1 MNVSKVNP
9 LTLHT
14 TYIPHLRTQFQ
25 VAAPVLFLG
34 AGFSSGAKTRNGW
47 NVPSTSELTETLW
60 TLCFPSDDFDD
71 TTQLQDIFETARARY
86 RNKLIGILRDSF
98 SVDVESCLDW
108 HESCLSMPWSRIYTL
123 NLDDLVENVLS
134 TTRPSRPIK
143 TVSATTGENVPDEDS
158 NLSVIHLNGFLD
170 DIPDDVTFSRSQYA
184 RRPGMHDYAYNTL
197 IADLQFRPV
206 VFIGSELDEP
216 PLWSHLELRGDKLSG
231 RELRPRSYLVTP
243 VLNASKE
250 TLLAKHNIVHLPY
263 TALEFSAEV
272 LSELEEARRVGTDLL
287 RTRALSPQ
295 RDADTFLTV
304 SQLAQNP
311 LPSQEYL
318 LGAEPTWDDV
328 NSGRIANR
336 TCFDELWEQISA
348 IRQKPDGSKFLLVT
362 GTAGTGKTSALM
374 MTATQLQADGLRV
387 AWLDQDSTFSPRGF
401 RAAVS
406 RKPQVDAIFI
416 NDADMYGRT
425 FSRLVSDALSANKR
439 LIIVAEVRNSKLEDI
454 VDPGELRQ
462 TQCVEYRIPVLTDG
476 DISAVLDVLDREQ
489 RLGLLRDKTRA
500 ERQAVFRSLAG
511 RQMLVAMHMAT
522 HGKDHRTKA
531 IEELRQLSRARQY
544 IYGLVCVATARRLTL
559 TKDDIAIAAGSG
571 DPGWLQELDQ
581 LVRSKLLHQRRRNGL
596 RARHRVIAQ
605 FVYNSLEEGGELA
618 EVIRG
623 LVMIGAS
630 KTSANTPR
638 SSLYYRLLQIFLN
651 HNLLINS
658 IGLEKSREIYS
669 EFQSGLGWNHHYWLH
684 RGAIELESGNLELAE
699 NFLGQAKG
707 LGPNDIMV
715 DNELAYL
722 MLKQANA
729 HPTAEESAQLV
740 DDAIETLLRTARA
753 RPDLAVGHC
762 YHIIGRE
769 GLRWSQFGI
778 NSHERRI
785 DFLGRIRRIVSDG
798 YRLHPTEMIK
808 EINEAVQRAYLQL
821 AVESGPQP
829 AESNETPVS
838 T

>member
-1 MNVSKVNP
+1 MNL

-25 VAAPVLFLG
+25 AAAPILFLG
-34 AGFSSGAKTRNGW
+34 AGFSLGAKTRDGRNIL
-47 NVPSTSELTETLW
+47 STSELTETLW
-60 TLCFPSDDFDD
+60 NLCFPGDDFDK

-108 HESCLSMPWSRIYTL
+108 HETCLSMPWSRIYTL

-134 TTRPSRPIK
+134 STRRTRTIR
-143 TVSATTGENVPDEDS
+143 TVSATTGENVPDEHS
-158 NLSVIHLNGFLD
+158 SLSVIHLNGTLD
-170 DIPDDVTFSRSQYA
+170 DIPDNVTFSRSQYA
-184 RRPGMHDYAYNTL
+184 RRQRLYDYAYATL

-216 PLWSHLELRGDKLSG
+216 PLWSHLELRGEKLLG

-243 VLNASKE
+243 GLNPSKE

-263 TALEFSAEV
+263 TAAEFSAEV
-272 LSELEEARRVGTDLL
+272 LSDLDDACRIGSEFL

-295 RDADTFLTV
+295 RDADTFTTV
-304 SQLAQNP
+304 TQLAQNP
-311 LPSQEYL
+311 LPSEEYL

-328 NSGRIANR
+328 NCGRIANR
-336 TCFDELWEQISA
+336 ACFDELWEEISA
-348 IRQKPDGSKFLLVT
+348 IRQKPDGSRFLLVM

-374 MTATQLQADGLRV
+374 VTATQLQAEGLRV

-425 FSRLVSDALSANKR
+425 FSRLISDALSTNER

-454 VDPGELRQ
+454 VDLGELRH
-462 TQCVEYRIPVLTDG
+462 TRCIEYRVPVLTDA
-476 DISAVLDVLDREQ
+476 DISAVLDVLDHEQ
-489 RLGLLRDKTRA
+489 RLGQLRNKTRA
-500 ERQAVFRSLAG
+500 ERQAIFRSLAG

-544 IYGLVCVATARRLTL
+544 IYGLICVATARRLTL

-571 DPGWLQELDQ
+571 DPSWLEELDQ
-581 LVRSKLLHQRRRNGL
+581 LVRSKLVHVRQRNGL

-618 EVIRG
+618 EIIRG

-630 KTSANTPR
+630 KTSASTPR
-638 SSLYYRLLQIFLN
+638 GSLYYRLLQMFLN

-658 IGLEKSREIYS
+658 IGLEKAREIYS
-669 EFQSGLGWNHHYWLH
+669 EFQPGLGWNHHYWLH

-722 MLKQANA
+722 MFKKANA
-729 HPTAEESAQLV
+729 NPTADDSAQLV

-769 GLRWSQFGI
+769 GLKWSQLGI
-778 NSHERRI
+778 NSHERKVS
-785 DFLGRIRRIVSDG
+785 FLERIRQIVSRG

-808 EINEAVQRAYLQL
+808 EINETVQKGYLAL
-821 AVESGPQP
+821 AVEPGLQTG
-829 AESNETPVS
+829 ESNQPPLS
-838 T
+838 S